1 VTNPF
6 TQVFLPLAIVLVMF
20 ALGTTLG
27 GDDLRR
33 VLRAPRAFLLG
44 ALLHVT
50 LLPAAAFALGVWLDV
65 EPRTA
70 AGLVIIASCPAN
82 SVASLFT
89 HFARGDTMLAVCL
102 TAATSALSVATI
114 PSFVSLALRT
124 FAIGQGTVELPV
136 GKTVLGVFLIATL
149 PVIVGM
155 AVRRRRPDVARK
167 VEAKLTGFGLAFVL
181 TVIVFAVWSE
191 RANVP
196 PALLQSGALA
206 LLLNFAAVGSAWGL
220 SALGHPASAAHRDR
234 ARERAAELRDGRF
247 RLADPARRRAAAPA
261 RDRLRPHDVAL
272 RRDRRAARPAP
283 EGVRRQASGQVY
295 WQTGVATRLSNA
307 IGMKPPV
314 ERTTRRK
321 GGLPELATTPS
332 A

>member
-220 SALGHPASAAHRDR
+220 SALAGIPLPQRIAIGLESGLQNFAMAAFVSLTLLGDALLLLPAIAYGLTMWLSAGIVV
-234 ARERAAELRDGRF
+234 L
-247 RLADPARRRAAAPA
+247 LARRR
-261 RDRLRPHDVAL
+261 R
-272 RRDRRAARPAP
+272 
-283 EGVRRQASGQVY
+283 E
-295 WQTGVATRLSNA
+295 
-307 IGMKPPV
+307 
-314 ERTTRRK
+314 
-321 GGLPELATTPS
+321 
-332 A
+332 